1 MCNRSWIPPGFPGR
15 ARPAPADVLRV
26 SDDTG
31 IPFVKLLEGLWGIS
45 ASRLADE
52 LARLGLDRPTDTRL
66 AALSDAERAEVSD
79 FVDFLASRHRK
90 ARPWPRLTS
99 ARS

>member
-1 MCNRSWIPPGFPGR
+1 
-15 ARPAPADVLRV
+15 VLRV